1 MDNYIE
7 LKKAAELL
15 KTVPVTGNYWMI
27 MHACVNS
34 ILKVADEIKGDK
46 NAVNNGIKP

>member
-1 MDNYIE
+1 MDNYFE

-15 KTVPVTGNYWMI
+15 KKVPVTGEYWMI

-34 ILKVADEIKGDK
+34 ILKVAEEIKGDK
-46 NAVNNGIKP
+46 NAVNNDNKP